1 MTNGAQL
8 EGGEFKRNWL
18 TPEPMVSSSATPDA
32 VCGPKTDLPMHP
44 APVSLMSLLFFRL
57 VPCSSHVSPASKPFH
72 LLFPP
77 AWKFPPSEPCMASY
91 STSSKKCP
99 ILSKLAPLFLCHV
112 IPLKLCQFSQ
122 STSSTERQK
131 DKFKKHRDEGVW
143 GGSCNRS

>member
-32 VCGPKTDLPMHP
+32 VCGPKTDLPKHP

-72 LLFPP
+72 LLFHLPGSSLHQNHVWLLIVP
-77 AWKFPPSEPCMASY
+77 LPRNVPSY
-91 STSSKKCP
+91 
-99 ILSKLAPLFLCHV
+99 LS
-112 IPLKLCQFSQ
+112 
-122 STSSTERQK
+122 
-131 DKFKKHRDEGVW
+131 
-143 GGSCNRS
+143 